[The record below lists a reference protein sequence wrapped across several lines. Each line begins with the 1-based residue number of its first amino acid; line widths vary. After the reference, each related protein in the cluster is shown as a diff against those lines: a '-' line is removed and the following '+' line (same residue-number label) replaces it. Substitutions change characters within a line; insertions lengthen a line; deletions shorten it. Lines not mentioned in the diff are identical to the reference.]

1 MGLRVGVRVGVG
13 GGVEVRIKV
22 RVPLEAHRVLA
33 VEGVAVDAAHEAHVI
48 DVVLD

>member
-1 MGLRVGVRVGVG
+1 MGLRVGVG
-13 GGVEVRIKV
+13 GGVGIRVKV

-33 VEGVAVDAAHEAHVI
+33 VEGVAVDAAHEAHVV